1 MTMHSETRYESFD
14 IYVCAF
20 LLANGAR
27 LEGVERE
34 GGRVRF
40 LVRCEADLQKLLDE
54 YWSNQP
60 IFTVPSAL
68 FASLKHL
75 KGLLHSG
82 SSR

>member
-1 MTMHSETRYESFD
+1 MTMNSNTRYESFD

-20 LLANGAR
+20 LLASGAR
-27 LEGVERE
+27 LEGIERE

-40 LVRCEADLQKLLDE
+40 LVSSETGLKDLLDG

-60 IFTVPSAL
+60 ISTVPSAL

-75 KGLLHSG
+75 KGLIHSG